1 MNRREFV
8 YGSAAGA
15 LLVACG
21 GAKPQPAPAAGP
33 AGTEEWLV
41 EQSIDDLGKLMASG
55 ARTSREI
62 TNAYLFRINHYDELI
77 HSVIEVNKDAEGI
90 AEAMDAERRAGKV
103 RGPLHGIPVLVK
115 DNIDTADRMQTTAGS
130 LALVG
135 AKPARDAAVVAKLR
149 AAGAV
154 LLGKTNLSE
163 WANIRSTRSTS
174 GWSGRGGQTKNPYA
188 LDRNPCGSSSG
199 SGAATAAS
207 LCTVAIGTETD
218 GSILCP
224 SSTCNLV
231 GIKPT
236 VGLVSRAGII
246 PIAHS
251 QDTAGPMARS
261 VRDAALLLA
270 AIAGAPQG
278 DDRDPAT
285 AAAKITAYL
294 PSGDVKGLRIGV
306 VRSMFGGHPE
316 QDQLCD
322 AAIAALKAAGV
333 EVVDPV
339 VVPAWPS
346 GDADPEMPVLLYE
359 LKADLDRYLATA
371 NARDGV
377 TSLAEVIAFNK
388 AHGAQEMPYFGQEL
402 SETAQAM
409 GPLTDKAYL
418 DARAKCLELAR
429 GGIDGAMDSH
439 KLDALVAPT
448 AAPAWLNDLVL
459 GDHIAGGSTQM
470 AAVAGYPSITVPV
483 GFTRGLPVGLSIW
496 GRAWTE
502 ALIIR
507 IAAAVEGAVHARRAP
522 AFAATADLAAA
533 TDCGHDC
540 ASR

>member
-1 MNRREFV
+1 MNRREFL

-15 LLVACG
+15 MLVACG
-21 GAKPQPAPAAGP
+21 GAKPQVVPAAPAGY
-33 AGTEEWLV
+33 EEWLV
-41 EQSIDDLGKLMASG
+41 EQSIDDLAKLMASG

-62 TNAYLFRINHYDELI
+62 TTAYLYRISHYNELL
-77 HSVIEVNKDAEGI
+77 HAVIEVNKDAEAI
-90 AEAMDAERRAGKV
+90 AEAMDVERRAGKL

-115 DNIDTADRMQTTAGS
+115 DNIDSADKMQTTAGS

-174 GWSGRGGQTKNPYA
+174 GWSGRGGQTHNPYA

-207 LCTVAIGTETD
+207 LCAAAIGTETD

-224 SSTCNLV
+224 SAVCNLV

-270 AIAGAPQG
+270 AIAGPLAG
-278 DDRDPAT
+278 DDRDPAAASAKVTDYT
-285 AAAKITAYL
+285 AALT
-294 PSGDVKGLRIGV
+294 GDVKGMRIGI
-306 VRSMFGGHPE
+306 VRALWGGHPE
-316 QDQLCD
+316 QDQLCEQ
-322 AAIAALKAAGV
+322 AVAALQARGV

-339 VVPAWPS
+339 VLPAWPS
-346 GDADPEMPVLLYE
+346 GDADPELPVLLYE
-359 LKADLDRYLATA
+359 MKTDLNAYLATA
-371 NARDGV
+371 NAPV
-377 TSLAEVIAFNK
+377 TSLAEIIAFNK
-388 AHGAQEMPYFGQEL
+388 AHAAQEMPFFGQEL
-402 SETAQAM
+402 FEKAQAF

-429 GGIDGAMDSH
+429 GGIDKAMDEH

-459 GDHIAGGSTQM
+459 GDHIAGGSTQF

-483 GFTRGLPVGLSIW
+483 GFTRGLPVGLSLW

-502 ALIIR
+502 AVLIR
-507 IAAAVEGAVHARRAP
+507 IAAALEAAVHARRAP
-522 AFAATADLAAA
+522 AYAPSADLAAA
-533 TDCGHDC
+533 TDCGSDC